1 MYYVITDTHFGHEDI
16 KTLAN
21 RPDNYEDL
29 IIKSWNNLVKADDIV
44 ICLGDMAWSLSDLE
58 LFKDLK
64 GKKILTLG
72 NHDRFATTK
81 YYQYFDFVCNEFSMS
96 YKGFDIIFSHAPKI
110 FHDCDINI
118 HGHLHGLAII
128 KSVCAHFPI
137 DLEHMGYRV
146 ISLNEIIKEIEWCR
160 R

>member
-64 GKKILTLG
+64 GKKNL
-72 NHDRFATTK
+72 
-81 YYQYFDFVCNEFSMS
+81 DF
-96 YKGFDIIFSHAPKI
+96 
-110 FHDCDINI
+110 
-118 HGHLHGLAII
+118 
-128 KSVCAHFPI
+128 
-137 DLEHMGYRV
+137 R
-146 ISLNEIIKEIEWCR
+146 
-160 R
+160 